1 MKNILILNV
10 GSSSLKFS
18 LFSQDKKLIGGKCDR
33 IAGKE
38 SYVEVGKDRIDM
50 DLPNFDVALDE
61 VMFQLKQRDFSFEV
75 IAHRVVHGG
84 PISETCL
91 ITSEV
96 EETIGKFAKFAP
108 LHNPPQLQVI
118 NVCKKYGLNQYAVF
132 DTAYHAVMPKVAYDY
147 ALPREVVKEHD
158 IKKYGFHG
166 TSHKSVNRGM
176 KGKTI
181 SCHLGNGS
189 SIAASIDGKCQDT
202 SMGLTPLAGLV
213 MATRSGDLDPGLVIF
228 LTEKGYDVDKL
239 LNKESGFKGFSEYT
253 DMLHILDNLNDENV
267 KAAYD
272 AFIYSIV
279 KYVGSYVAVLNGVDN
294 LIFTGGIG
302 EHIGKVR
309 ADVCKQLEFLGVKLK
324 SEQDIVGKL
333 GYDIA
338 STQDSSVTV
347 YVKDPEE
354 EEQIAR
360 EVLDLI

>member
-1 MKNILILNV
+1 MTNILILNV

-18 LFSQDKKLIGGKCDR
+18 LFSDSQKLVGGKCDR

-38 SYVEVGKDRIDM
+38 SYVEIGEDRIDKN
-50 DLPNFDVALDE
+50 LENFEVALDE
-61 VMFQLKQRDFSFEV
+61 VMSQLEKRNFKFEA

-84 PISETCL
+84 PINNTCL
-91 ITSEV
+91 ID
-96 EETIGKFAKFAP
+96 EEIEKTIEKFAKFAP

-118 NVCKKYGLNQYAVF
+118 DVCKKYNLNQYAVF
-132 DTAYHAVMPKVAYDY
+132 DTAFHASMPKVAYDY
-147 ALPREVVKEHD
+147 ALPRKVVEEHD
-158 IKKYGFHG
+158 IRKYGFHG
-166 TSHKSVNRGM
+166 TSHKSVTTGI

-189 SIAASIDGKCQDT
+189 SLAVSIDGKCLDT

-213 MATRSGDLDPGLVIF
+213 MATRSGDIDPGLVIF
-228 LTEKGYDVDKL
+228 LQKQGYDVDKL

-253 DMLHILDNLNDENV
+253 DILQMLENIEMPEV

-279 KYVGSYVAVLNGVDN
+279 KYIGSYVAILNGLDN

-309 ADVCKQLEFLGVKLK
+309 KDVCKNLEFLGIELK
-324 SEQDIVGKL
+324 DEQDLIGKL
-333 GYDIA
+333 GYEVI
-338 STQDSSVTV
+338 STDSSKVV
-347 YVKDPEE
+347 VLVKDPEE

-360 EVLDLI
+360 EVLELI